1 MTPRVDV
8 NHLRIAVITIAATL
22 LSSACA
28 SPGQHATTSSSTTP
42 ATPPQIPFN
51 SVWSADN
58 SIDLF
63 TRPAE
68 LIRATQES
76 LHLVKTYGLGSAFP
90 GYLAAIGGPKEVND
104 PDYEYSVTSQEFKG
118 PFKFAL
124 DRPVTN
130 YYLLSDLSTSPD
142 GKHITASV
150 CRYILASPGTLDNRI
165 YAGKRWAVN
174 YVLDNEH
181 ADTHATSTPD
191 RNPHTTSPAADM
203 PPTWN
208 VFGTWHIR
216 QVHEIDRTPEL
227 PPACAPWW
235 ESLPPK
241 LSHLPGGS
249 MDHRPDDTA
258 LLPVAPV
265 QPQFPEWIPAD
276 KR

>member
-1 MTPRVDV
+1 MKRTT
-8 NHLRIAVITIAATL
+8 LGALATCVALSL
-22 LSSACA
+22 LTSACDTTDRHAAPQSA
-28 SPGQHATTSSSTTP
+28 SIRSESAS
-42 ATPPQIPFN
+42 IPFH
-51 SVWSADN
+51 SVWSADTD
-58 SIDLF
+58 IDLLA
-63 TRPAE
+63 RPAE

-90 GYLAAIGGPKEVND
+90 GYLDAIGGPKD
-104 PDYEYSVTSQEFKG
+104 PLDPNYQFSVTSKEFKG
-118 PFKFAL
+118 AQQFAA

-150 CRYILASPGTLDNRI
+150 CRYVLASPGNLEEHGF
-165 YAGKRWAVN
+165 AGKRWAVN
-174 YVLDNEH
+174 YVLDNDH
-181 ADTHATSTPD
+181 VDTHVTSAPD
-191 RNPHTTSPAADM
+191 RNPHTTSPAAEM

-208 VFGTWHIR
+208 VFGTWHIQ
-216 QVHEIDRTPEL
+216 QVHEIYRTPEL

-265 QPQFPEWIPAD
+265 QPQLPEWIPAD